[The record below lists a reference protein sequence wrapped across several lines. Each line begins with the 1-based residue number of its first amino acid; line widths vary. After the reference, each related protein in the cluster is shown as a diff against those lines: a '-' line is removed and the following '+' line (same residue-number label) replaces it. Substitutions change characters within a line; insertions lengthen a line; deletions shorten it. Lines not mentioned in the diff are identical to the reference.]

1 MAVSYG
7 SPAPNRTSVCGG
19 PPPLRSTIWPI
30 RLEARS
36 LSTRLHQTT
45 RNPGADATS
54 LLPKGANRHWL
65 ASWRTTMSNLGQLL
79 QYLQHLNTA
88 IKHPTDRED
97 LSRLWNARE
106 RVRQAID
113 GITRPRGFGSAQ

>member
-1 MAVSYG
+1 
-7 SPAPNRTSVCGG
+7 
-19 PPPLRSTIWPI
+19 
-30 RLEARS
+30 
-36 LSTRLHQTT
+36 
-45 RNPGADATS
+45 
-54 LLPKGANRHWL
+54 
-65 ASWRTTMSNLGQLL
+65 MSNLGQLL

-113 GITRPRGFGSAQ
+113 GITRPRGLVCTRFDRTGSWLR